1 MGIGL
6 EWGGGRV
13 YLNVLN
19 FELTPDSLVLSPE
32 NKVLISVEVRN
43 LGVLVLL
50 LLLTARL
57 PWSK

>member
-1 MGIGL
+1 M
-6 EWGGGRV
+6 

-32 NKVLISVEVRN
+32 NKVLISVEVRK